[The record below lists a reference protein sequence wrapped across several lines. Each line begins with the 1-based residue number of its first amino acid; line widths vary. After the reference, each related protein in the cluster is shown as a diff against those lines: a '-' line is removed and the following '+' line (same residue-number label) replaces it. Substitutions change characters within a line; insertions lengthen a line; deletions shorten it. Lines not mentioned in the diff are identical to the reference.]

1 MVIGATFMGMNSMGL
16 WIMVFIGNVEKK
28 TGIPT
33 F

>member
-28 TGIPT
+28 TSIPT